1 MSANK
6 NYQNQLKVIRAFL
19 FSFFIFLAF
28 FLFQTTFMAPWT
40 LEGLQKGV
48 KYASE
53 GIRIVLQ
60 NPNIRRQRFIK
71 VFIYLSIISFI
82 ILGLFNVLISSPI
95 HIIRFI
101 HSIFKS
107 DESAHI
113 EETLSSINQFIRELM
128 ASVPLLAILFMR
140 YLYPKP
146 LDELFMESLRYIDQT
161 HPDNPQ
167 FAAVL
172 SCQKLKINYWF
183 EMKEYVKRTWK
194 KLRLGFLLF
203 LLSFVP
209 VVGQFVFPL
218 AGNFFFF
225 HIWMIAKIVSI

>member
-225 HIWMIAKIVSI
+225 SYMNDR